1 MVLNAI
7 QFSADECDSAC
18 RLLHAPFERL
28 AQGVYT
34 VTVANGSG
42 SGTLYAAIQQ
52 ANAFGNGGTINI
64 QDGLGTIDVG
74 QLPDITVGLTING
87 GFGNTLSG
95 QNQNRIF
102 FVNAPGQAVQI
113 DNMTLAN
120 GFAQGGNG
128 GAGGGAGGGGGGLGG
143 AVFINSGSVSFSS
156 DVFTNNSAVGG
167 AGGTAGVGGGGG
179 GGGLSFNGG
188 IGNNPGMISG
198 GGGGGGGART
208 SVGAGGLSV
217 SGGGGGG
224 ANGAAGG
231 SSGIV
236 TPNGSSATLPDGGG
250 GGGGGDQSSP
260 GSIINGGNGGNG
272 SDFGAGGGG
281 GRSLNNNS
289 GAGGNGGF
297 GAGGGGG
304 AMLPPMR
311 QARVAMVA
319 LEVAAAEAVAHPTS
333 ACSVTVSPAA
343 ADSAVGKAGAAM
355 KARVAAAQPLEEQCL
370 CDLPTALRP
379 ASAIRH
385 LMSAA

>member
-120 GFAQGGNG
+120 GFA
-128 GAGGGAGGGGGGLGG
+128 
-143 AVFINSGSVSFSS
+143 
-156 DVFTNNSAVGG
+156 
-167 AGGTAGVGGGGG
+167 
-179 GGGLSFNGG
+179 
-188 IGNNPGMISG
+188 
-198 GGGGGGGART
+198 RE
-208 SVGAGGLSV
+208 
-217 SGGGGGG
+217 
-224 ANGAAGG
+224 
-231 SSGIV
+231 
-236 TPNGSSATLPDGGG
+236 ATE
-250 GGGGGDQSSP
+250 
-260 GSIINGGNGGNG
+260 
-272 SDFGAGGGG
+272 
-281 GRSLNNNS
+281 
-289 GAGGNGGF
+289 
-297 GAGGGGG
+297 
-304 AMLPPMR
+304 
-311 QARVAMVA
+311 A
-319 LEVAAAEAVAHPTS
+319 LVEVREVAEVAWG
-333 ACSVTVSPAA
+333 CSVHQL
-343 ADSAVGKAGAAM
+343 
-355 KARVAAAQPLEEQCL
+355 RQCQL
-370 CDLPTALRP
+370 FVRRLYE
-379 ASAIRH
+379 
-385 LMSAA
+385 